1 MMGTTFSV
9 KAAMRPMPPK
19 NTNAASAEMITPMS
33 SGGRE
38 KAVWKASAM
47 ELDWTMLPMNPSA
60 MMMEMEKKAASFLLP
75 RPFEM

>member
-1 MMGTTFSV
+1 
-9 KAAMRPMPPK
+9 
-19 NTNAASAEMITPMS
+19 MS

>member
-1 MMGTTFSV
+1 MMGTIFSV

-19 NTNAASAEMITPMS
+19 NTNAASAEMSTPMS

-47 ELDWTMLPMNPSA
+47 ELD
-60 MMMEMEKKAASFLLP
+60 
-75 RPFEM
+75 